1 MIKGKLYVGGWRRPR
16 AAMST
21 RRSALEQAINFLL
34 GVILGL
40 FGLIIT
46 VIATIEDFLRGL
58 LTEAG
63 ISGQVQSIVLIVTA
77 VLLILAALRLF
88 GGIFGV
94 LITIVLIL
102 LVVHILVPGMHVPG
116 LATP

>member
-1 MIKGKLYVGGWRRPR
+1 VD
-16 AAMST
+16 
-21 RRSALEQAINFLL
+21 QAINFLL
-34 GVILGL
+34 ALILGL

-46 VIATIEDFLRGL
+46 AIATTEGFLRGL

-63 ISGQVQSIVLIVTA
+63 ISGQVQSIVLVVTA
-77 VLLILAALRLF
+77 ILLMLAALRLF

-102 LVVHILVPGMHVPG
+102 LVVHILAPGFRVPSPTVQ
-116 LATP
+116 

>member
-1 MIKGKLYVGGWRRPR
+1 MDQVINLLL
-16 AAMST
+16 
-21 RRSALEQAINFLL
+21 AL
-34 GVILGL
+34 ILGL

-46 VIATIEDFLRGL
+46 AIATIEDFLRGL

-63 ISGQVQSIVLIVTA
+63 ISGQVQGIVLIVTA

-88 GGIFGV
+88 GGILGV

-102 LVVHILVPGMHVPG
+102 LVVHILVPGIHLPS
-116 LATP
+116 ATIQ

>member
-1 MIKGKLYVGGWRRPR
+1 MD
-16 AAMST
+16 
-21 RRSALEQAINFLL
+21 QAINFLL
-34 GVILGL
+34 TLILGL

-46 VIATIEDFLRGL
+46 AIATIEDFLRGL

-102 LVVHILVPGMHVPG
+102 LVVHILVPGIHVPSP
-116 LATP
+116 TVQ

>member
-1 MIKGKLYVGGWRRPR
+1 VER
-16 AAMST
+16 
-21 RRSALEQAINFLL
+21 AINFLL
-34 GVILGL
+34 ALILGL

-46 VIATIEDFLRGL
+46 AIAMIEDFLRRM

-63 ISGQVQSIVLIVTA
+63 VSGQVQSIVLIVTA

-102 LVVHILVPGMHVPG
+102 LVVHILVPGMYVP
-116 LATP
+116 APVAP